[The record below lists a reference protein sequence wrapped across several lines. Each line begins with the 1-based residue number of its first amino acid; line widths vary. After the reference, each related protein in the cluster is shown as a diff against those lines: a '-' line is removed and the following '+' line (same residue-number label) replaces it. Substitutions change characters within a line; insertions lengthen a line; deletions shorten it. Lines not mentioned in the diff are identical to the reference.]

1 MNDLFSRAVVDKNK
15 DESAWLAARR
25 RGVTATEVAKL
36 ARGGAGYRNELL
48 KEKRSGERTFFGNQY
63 TAWGLEREPII
74 GEKIRK
80 EWGFVLSDVLFHA
93 PGNTRHLATPD
104 GVYAKDGLVTI
115 AEIKTGKNDLNP
127 EGSYFA
133 STGYL
138 DQMLWQAYVCDADEI
153 LFVWEQHNNEW
164 PIPTPFEVQSV
175 WIERNQA
182 RIEEL
187 IAVADSFL
195 EELDSDDPGDD
206 PDDYEELVTQ
216 YLLAKA
222 SCDKW
227 AGVAA
232 EYADQIRARIGER
245 DSFSITTKLGKVS
258 LSTPKPTER
267 FDSVAFKKLQ
277 PSVYAEFVRISQAKP
292 TLRITALKE
301 EGNDVL

>member
-1 MNDLFSRAVVDKNK
+1 MNDLFSRAVIDKNLN
-15 DESAWLAARR
+15 EEAWHAARR

-36 ARGGAGYRNELL
+36 ARGGASYRQELI
-48 KEKRSGERTFFGNQY
+48 KEKRTGERSFFGNQY
-63 TAWGLEREPII
+63 TAWGLEREPVI
-74 GEKIRK
+74 GEKIHN
-80 EWGFVLSDVLFHA
+80 EWGFILSDVLYHA
-93 PGNTRHLATPD
+93 PENTRHLATPD

-115 AEIKTGKNDLNP
+115 AEIKTGKHDLNP
-127 EGSYFA
+127 EGDYFG

-153 LFVWEQHNNEW
+153 LFVWEQHEDFVPL
-164 PIPTPFEVQSV
+164 PIQSV
-175 WIERNQA
+175 WIERDQA

-187 IAVADSFL
+187 IQVADAFL
-195 EELDSDDPGDD
+195 AELDSEEPGDD

-227 AGVAA
+227 AGIAA
-232 EYADQIRARIGER
+232 DYADQIRARIGER
-245 DSFSITTKLGKVS
+245 DSFAITTKLGKVS

-277 PSVYAEFVRISQAKP
+277 PSVYAEFVRITQAKP

-301 EGNDVL
+301 ETNDVL

>member
-1 MNDLFSRAVVDKNK
+1 MNDLFTRAVVDKNV
-15 DESAWLAARR
+15 DEEAWLAARR

-36 ARGGAGYRNELL
+36 ARGGAGYRNDLL
-48 KEKRSGERTFFGNQY
+48 KEKRSGERTFFGDQF
-63 TAWGLEREPII
+63 TAWGLEREPVI
-74 GEKIRK
+74 GEKIHN
-80 EWGFVLSDVLFHA
+80 EWGFILSDVLYHA

-104 GVYAKDGLVTI
+104 GVYAKDGIVTI
-115 AEIKTGKNDLNP
+115 AEIKTGKHDLDP
-127 EGSYFA
+127 AGTYFS

-153 LFVWEQHNNEW
+153 LFVWEQHEDFV
-164 PIPTPFEVQSV
+164 PKEIQSV
-175 WIERNQA
+175 WIVRNQA

-187 IAVADSFL
+187 IEVADAFL
-195 EELDSDDPGDD
+195 AELDADEPGDD
-206 PDDYEELVTQ
+206 PDDYEELVLQ
-216 YLLAKA
+216 YLMAKA

-232 EYADQIRARIGER
+232 DYADQIRARIGDR
-245 DSFSITTKLGKVS
+245 DQFAITTKLGKVS

-277 PSVYAEFVRISQAKP
+277 PSVYAEFVRVSQAKA

-301 EGNDVL
+301 ETNDVL

>member
-1 MNDLFSRAVVDKNK
+1 MNDLFSRAVVDKNV
-15 DESAWLAARR
+15 DEEAWMAARR

-36 ARGGAGYRNELL
+36 ARGGAAYRNDLL
-48 KEKRSGERTFFGNQY
+48 NEKRTGERTFFGNQF

-74 GEKIRK
+74 GEQLKQ
-80 EWGFVLSDVLFHA
+80 EWGFILSDVLYHA

-115 AEIKTGKNDLNP
+115 AEIKTGKHDLDP
-127 EGSYFA
+127 AGDYFPT
-133 STGYL
+133 TGYL

-153 LFVWEQHNNEW
+153 LFAWEQHEDFV
-164 PIPTPFEVQSV
+164 PKEVKSV
-175 WIERNQA
+175 WIERDQA
-182 RIEEL
+182 RIEQL
-187 IAVADSFL
+187 IEVADAFL
-195 EELDSDDPGDD
+195 AELDANEPGDD
-206 PDDYEELVTQ
+206 PDDYEELVLQ

-245 DSFSITTKLGKVS
+245 DQFAITTKLAKVS

-267 FDSVAFKKLQ
+267 FDTAAFKKLQ
-277 PSVYAEFVRISQAKP
+277 PAVFAEFVRVSQSKP